1 MFMPMVNDCQME
13 LLSCIENLIHGKDSC
28 FCIFDCRWH
37 VISMLSTSQVN
48 REPTRRMV
56 SCFVLTLDLVNCR
69 LLIQKLV
76 RQFTNSL
83 MISSMRVM

>member
-13 LLSCIENLIHGKDSC
+13 LLFCIENLIHGKDSC

-56 SCFVLTLDLVNCR
+56 SCFVLTLDLVHCC
-69 LLIQKLV
+69 LLIQ
-76 RQFTNSL
+76 N
-83 MISSMRVM
+83 